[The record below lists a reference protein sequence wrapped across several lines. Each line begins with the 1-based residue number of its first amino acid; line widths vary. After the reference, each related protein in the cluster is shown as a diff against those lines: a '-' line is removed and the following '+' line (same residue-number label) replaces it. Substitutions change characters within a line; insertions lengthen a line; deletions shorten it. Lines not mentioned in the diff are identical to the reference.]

1 MAERRGV
8 KIDCSKPKIDLN
20 TRVAQTSDSEKN
32 MLATYVHKRE
42 RARKFVLQ
50 ISFQQKLARDLR
62 SSGDVREYLCM
73 YFPVPEYLFQDRV
86 FQITAPNSPIE
97 VRFEFFF
104 SELRSPST
112 GTGVSESPDILSAC
126 RHRLPCM
133 RLKLRPIRICGFLS
147 NP

>member
-104 SELRSPST
+104 QS
-112 GTGVSESPDILSAC
+112 SAVHPLVQAFRKVQISC
-126 RHRLPCM
+126 RHVV
-133 RLKLRPIRICGFLS
+133 IGYHA
-147 NP
+147 